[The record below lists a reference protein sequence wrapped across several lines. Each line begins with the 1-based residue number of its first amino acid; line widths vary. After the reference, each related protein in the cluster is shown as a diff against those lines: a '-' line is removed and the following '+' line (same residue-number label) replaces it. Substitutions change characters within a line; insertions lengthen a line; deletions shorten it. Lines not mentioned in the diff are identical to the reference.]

1 MFREIALIVRMLLV
15 AVVLVAS
22 WGCCS
27 SMPRNHLI
35 LVGSGEELTEKKTVL
50 SKALKHQIVWRS
62 LDGTTGVAVV
72 VTLKEGQKRPF
83 RNMSCEVM
91 SCAVPCV
98 PSSAICSSGEINPE
112 LEPPAK
118 GEYYEYAMSLVGAAA
133 ADPGFIIKK

>member
-1 MFREIALIVRMLLV
+1 MFRKSALIVRMLFV
-15 AVVLVAS
+15 AVLLVAS

-27 SMPRNHLI
+27 SRPRSHLI
-35 LVGSGEELTEKKTVL
+35 LVGSEEAQEAVPVL
-50 SKALKHQIVWRS
+50 SKKLKHQIVWRS
-62 LDGTTGVAVV
+62 LDGTTGVSVV

-83 RNMSCEVM
+83 KTMSCEGT

-112 LEPPAK
+112 LEPSAK

>member
-1 MFREIALIVRMLLV
+1 MFRESSPIVRMLVV

-35 LVGSGEELTEKKTVL
+35 LVGSEEAQEGVPVL
-50 SKALKHQIVWRS
+50 SKKLKHQIVWRS

-83 RNMSCEVM
+83 KIMSCDVL